1 MPPMG
6 EADRRKTQRG
16 WAVGQT
22 GFAPTVAGG
31 GVPPDK
37 GVEKRN
43 DYFRA
48 QVSCAGGRCV

>member
-1 MPPMG
+1 MG